1 MGLAERMLYV
11 EDEGCSRYLRKE
23 GFINKH
29 QPVGL
34 ATGIQRRLV
43 YRGV

>member
-1 MGLAERMLYV
+1 MWRIRAAVDISDRGSEA
-11 EDEGCSRYLRKE
+11 KE

-34 ATGIQRRLV
+34 ATGIQR
-43 YRGV
+43 